1 MKKLFLYAFAAFAIV
16 ALGSCSDEEGT
27 PGPVPKPDKY
37 RGGFYVLNEGSYGH
51 TPASVNYYD
60 MASGRWSLNIFQENN
75 PDEQLGKT
83 GTVAVC
89 SSDNMYLVT
98 KETPFLVEVGLTDFV
113 KKSAL
118 SDEALSGH
126 AYGFALI
133 DDSHGVLTA
142 SDGAYSVSLD
152 PIQLDKAFYEGRS
165 LWGDVAVLDGYIFL
179 TTSANEK
186 YVVKVYEASTLEFV
200 KDFAAVTTGFTEA
213 GGMLWAANKD
223 KLVKIDPATLTA
235 EEFALPEGVS
245 VYYNQW
251 AYTPTGLHASKKG
264 DALYFVEGTSSGY
277 DVYKYTIAAGT
288 ASKLFSAPV
297 VDGQKYSVYASGLNI
312 DPATDNLYL
321 FYTNDWG
328 QHVMIYV
335 VDGATGE
342 LKKTFPYTDAEY
354 WYPSMLIFR

>member
-1 MKKLFLYAFAAFAIV
+1 MKKLFLYAFAAFAIF
-16 ALGSCSDEEGT
+16 ALGSCSDEEG
-27 PGPVPKPDKY
+27 GGYVPPLDKY

-60 MASGRWSLNIFQENN
+60 MASGRWSLEIFQANN
-75 PDEQLGKT
+75 SGEQLGNT

-89 SSDNMYLVT
+89 STDKMYIVS
-98 KETPFLVEVGLTDFV
+98 KETPRLVEVGLADFV

-118 SDEALSGH
+118 SEEAFSGK

-133 DDSHGVLTA
+133 DDSHGVLTT
-142 SDGAYSVSLD
+142 SEGAFSVSLD
-152 PIQLDKAFYEGRS
+152 PIQLDQAFYEGRA
-165 LWGDVAVLDGYIFL
+165 LWGDVAVKDGYIFL
-179 TTSANEK
+179 TTSANEN
-186 YVVKVYEASTLEFV
+186 YVVKVYKASTLEFV
-200 KDFAAVTTGFTEA
+200 KDFSAVTTGFTEA

-223 KLVKIDPATLTA
+223 KLVKIDPATLSA
-235 EEFALPEGVS
+235 EEFALPEGIS

-251 AYTPTGLHASKKG
+251 AYTPTGLHASKRG

-277 DVYKYTIAAGT
+277 DVYKFTIAAGS

-297 VDGQKYSVYASGLNI
+297 VDGNKYSVYGSGLNI
-312 DPATDNLYL
+312 DPATDELYL
-321 FYTNDWG
+321 FYTQDWG
-328 QHVMIYV
+328 KNVMIYV